1 MVEADAGDADE
12 AFFKTEA
19 FCPLLAVVT
28 MPGSDLNGYLRNA
41 VAFCNDRLAGNLAAN
56 VIVDATA
63 MSEHRRDVDEAV
75 ATLRYGCVG
84 VNVWS
89 GVGFLLP
96 ALPWGAYP
104 GNTPEQ
110 VRSGTGIVHNTRL
123 FSRSQKSVLYAPF
136 APPLRTLKPPWF
148 LSHRNQGKIGMAL
161 CELEF
166 TKSPITLAKVGW
178 LTLTG

>member
-1 MVEADAGDADE
+1 MVEADAGDANE

-96 ALPWGAYP
+96 ALPWAR
-104 GNTPEQ
+104 TPDIR
-110 VRSGTGIVHNTRL
+110 RSKSAAAPASCTTRGSFHAVKNR
-123 FSRSQKSVLYAPF
+123 FSTR
-136 APPLRTLKPPWF
+136 R
-148 LSHRNQGKIGMAL
+148 SHRRSARSSHPG
-161 CELEF
+161 F
-166 TKSPITLAKVGW
+166 
-178 LTLTG
+178 